1 MPERNGGCYE
11 KSKRAAYKE
20 SKREYINRKY
30 VKMDSVDIERKSS
43 QIKHKACEDCMKR
56 LKGVLSDEQIQIFE
70 NAFYRASK
78 GYIFR
83 EKEN

>member
-30 VKMDSVDIERKSS
+30 VKMDSVDIERKSNQIS
-43 QIKHKACEDCMKR
+43 IKHVKIAR
-56 LKGVLSDEQIQIFE
+56 NG
-70 NAFYRASK
+70 
-78 GYIFR
+78 
-83 EKEN
+83 